1 MSSQTGSYYAYLL
14 RIWREQHKEQTV
26 WRASLEDAQG
36 GQIHGFGSLRELF
49 DFLETQAM
57 TNQEDSNKPERQEP

>member
-36 GQIHGFGSLRELF
+36 GQIRGFGSLGELF
-49 DFLETQAM
+49 AFLERHTEMGNA
-57 TNQEDSNKPERQEP
+57 THEDKPHKP